1 MSTVQNPATE
11 GPWTILARA
20 AGHWAGTET
29 FGPGPRAPS
38 AGAIRG
44 RSEARLILGGRGI
57 ASDYVQETDGEVTL
71 SGHTIIRWDEAAA
84 EFVMH
89 FFGEPWGGPT
99 EFRGRAE
106 GDSLVLEGEGSGGP
120 MRQSVRYR
128 DNAFDVQTEGK
139 DPVTGEWLTLFE
151 AHYERIFALETKPAL
166 GRIAWTDLT
175 VKDAPAIRDFWAQ
188 VAGWSPDEVSM
199 GEYADFNMRDAEGRP
214 AAGVCHARGSNADL
228 PPVWLSYVSVADLD
242 VSLEA
247 AVRLGGEVAVDPRG
261 PVGGRMAVVRDPA
274 GAMLALWEAGEG

>member
-1 MSTVQNPATE
+1 MSFMAWAADVYPDRTAIIHGDRRTSWSNAYERCRRLASALTQKGVGVGDTVAIMAPNIPA
-11 GPWTILARA
+11 
-20 AGHWAGTET
+20 
-29 FGPGPRAPS
+29 
-38 AGAIRG
+38 
-44 RSEARLILGGRGI
+44 
-57 ASDYVQETDGEVTL
+57 
-71 SGHTIIRWDEAAA
+71 
-84 EFVMH
+84 
-89 FFGEPWGGPT
+89 
-99 EFRGRAE
+99 
-106 GDSLVLEGEGSGGP
+106 
-120 MRQSVRYR
+120 
-128 DNAFDVQTEGK
+128 
-139 DPVTGEWLTLFE
+139 LFE

-274 GAMLALWEAGEG
+274 GSTLALWESGAG

>member
-1 MSTVQNPATE
+1 MKNPSTE
-11 GPWTILARA
+11 GPWTILALG
-20 AGHWAGTET
+20 AGHWAGNEPVA
-29 FGPGPRAPS
+29 PGPRTPS
-38 AGAIRG
+38 EATIRG

-57 ASDYVQETDGEVTL
+57 TSDYVQETDGEITL

-89 FFGEPWGGPT
+89 FFSEPGGGPT
-99 EFRGRAE
+99 ELRGRAE
-106 GDSLVLEGEGSGGP
+106 GDLLVFEGEGPGGA
-120 MRQSVRYR
+120 MRQSVRYG
-128 DNAFDVQTEGK
+128 DDEIDVRTEGK
-139 DPVTGEWLTLFE
+139 DPATGEWETLFE
-151 AHYERIFALETKPAL
+151 AHYERIFALETEPAL

-228 PPVWLSYVSVADLD
+228 PPVWLSYVVVADMD

-274 GAMLALWEAGEG
+274 GAMLALWEAGVG